1 MTDCKLIYTT
11 DLAMVSILVT
21 RSLLQITQLTCTLKL
36 DFLLHMYLLVNSGYL
51 ATSWSIITLNSDGG
65 ANGSLCI
72 FSAWSLKVGNV
83 QQPKVHMNYGKVCC
97 DCHKS
102 DTKKKINFGWFLRLP
117 RMQTADLHFFSSCS
131 EVNSK
136 GYPEFDEPISARLQ
150 RYPLF

>member
-11 DLAMVSILVT
+11 DLAMVSIFVT

-97 DCHKS
+97 DCHES
-102 DTKKKINFGWFLRLP
+102 DTKKKLKTQASFYTPNYPQYYGHLCKKFMATISHHHSLC
-117 RMQTADLHFFSSCS
+117 CS
-131 EVNSK
+131 KTCHKIPS
-136 GYPEFDEPISARLQ
+136 IL
-150 RYPLF
+150 